1 MFHLISPGS
10 ADKAR
15 SLQFPNI
22 EGNPIVFYSIHGV
35 RWPALAQVLRSSD
48 DWVCLHKRRLCV
60 ITTNIGWFYQIS
72 FCFGFLIRCIWRHGS
87 PVPVSA
93 ANHDS
98 RCLCISLVQIWTE
111 IAGSKNSKLRCRFST
126 KSSDHRDFRYLDT
139 ESGSIN
145 HTSG

>member
-15 SLQFPNI
+15 SLHFQI
-22 EGNPIVFYSIHGV
+22 LRGIRSYSIQFM
-35 RWPALAQVLRSSD
+35 ALDGRPLAWVLRSSD

-60 ITTNIGWFYQIS
+60 ITTNIGWFHQIS

-111 IAGSKNSKLRCRFST
+111 IAGSKKSKLRCRFST
-126 KSSDHRDFRYLDT
+126 KSLDRRDFRYLDR
-139 ESGSIN
+139 ELGSIN

>member
-1 MFHLISPGS
+1 MFRRISLGS

-15 SLQFPNI
+15 SLHFQMLRGI
-22 EGNPIVFYSIHGV
+22 RSYSIQFM
-35 RWPALAQVLRSSD
+35 ALDGRPLAWVLRSSD

-87 PVPVSA
+87 LVPVSA
-93 ANHDS
+93 ASHHS

-126 KSSDHRDFRYLDT
+126 KSLDRRDFRYLDT